1 VDHNRVL
8 TKDEVE
14 LALKRLKIPI
24 TTIQVD
30 DIFREYNED
39 NDSGLNIDEFTKF
52 VHTQQEKLTHL
63 FEKIDLNKD
72 GVLDAFEIETIYEQ
86 NFGLKLGR
94 VGKEKVRELIAL
106 VDTNQGKNLI
116 RFIGNNTGFRWNNF
130 FRGMATLFD
139 ITAP

>member
-1 VDHNRVL
+1 MDHNRVL